1 MILHLFCLAAVLGQ
15 SAESAKATEKAAKQE
30 YRRIIAR
37 VPDFEP
43 GDRFQMNIVN
53 CAMLCAYVLHMP
65 KRPTV
70 QTLTDYYAKSMMTP
84 AMRWFC
90 RKSGKNK
97 FSDKDIAGMKQAEKL
112 RAADRNPYSWN
123 MDYLPYADDSGYEA
137 RFYKCGICVLTKE
150 LGLYDL
156 TPAMCRL
163 DYTMAEAGETSDF
176 VREYTLASGG
186 PYCDCGY
193 HKKQK

>member
-1 MILHLFCLAAVLGQ
+1 MRYNKFDITNSFAKARGGKLMKYAGMPMGMWMLFHRSFTHQLTAVLGQ

-43 GDRFQMNIVN
+43 GDRFQMNLVN

-97 FSDKDIAGMKQAEKL
+97 FSEKDAH
-112 RAADRNPYSWN
+112 
-123 MDYLPYADDSGYEA
+123 
-137 RFYKCGICVLTKE
+137 
-150 LGLYDL
+150 
-156 TPAMCRL
+156 
-163 DYTMAEAGETSDF
+163 
-176 VREYTLASGG
+176 VR
-186 PYCDCGY
+186 
-193 HKKQK
+193 

>member
-1 MILHLFCLAAVLGQ
+1 MKYAGMPMGMWMLFHRSFTRQLTAVLGQ

-30 YRRIIAR
+30 YRQIIAR

-43 GDRFQMNIVN
+43 GDRFQMNLVN

-97 FSDKDIAGMKQAEKL
+97 FSEKDIAGMKQAEKL

-123 MDYLPYADDSGYEA
+123 MDYLPYADGSGYEA
-137 RFYKCGICVLTKE
+137 RFYKCGICVLTK
-150 LGLYDL
+150 
-156 TPAMCRL
+156 
-163 DYTMAEAGETSDF
+163 
-176 VREYTLASGG
+176 
-186 PYCDCGY
+186 
-193 HKKQK
+193 